1 MIETK
6 KLANGVTVVSEK
18 LDFVRSASVGL
29 WVGNGSRYE
38 SERENGVSHF
48 IEHMLFK
55 GTKTRTAA
63 QIAEQMDAIGGQF
76 NAFTTKEFTSFYFRA
91 LDTMLDRGIDVLADM
106 LIGSA
111 FPESELDTERGVIDE
126 EIDMYEDTPDEL
138 VTDNLFA
145 AVYPDAPLGRPIVGT
160 HESIAEMNADFLR
173 AYMRR
178 HYTGPRIA
186 ASISGNFSAETLA
199 HLCAVLEAIP
209 SDEAPDFVPAAYTPG
224 EIIRKKPIEQVHICL
239 GFPGFSQLDPRRYA
253 LGIFSNILG
262 GGMSSRLFQKIRE
275 ENGLCYSIYSFSAA
289 HYDTGVSGV
298 YLATNAGT
306 WEKAVDMVLAE
317 IDRLLTDGPTQEEFE
332 RARDQILS
340 NLLMSLESTL
350 SRMNAM
356 ARSQLIYGRV
366 LTADDSVE
374 AYNAVDL
381 AACVE
386 AGRAAFDA
394 QKLSRSIVG
403 NI

>member
-6 KLANGVTVVSEK
+6 KLANGVTVLSEK
-18 LDFVRSASVGL
+18 LDFVRSASVGI

-38 SERENGVSHF
+38 TEKENGVSHF

-55 GTKTRTAA
+55 GTDTRTAA

-76 NAFTTKEFTSFYFRA
+76 NAFTTKEFTSFYFRS
-91 LDTMLDRGIDVLADM
+91 LDTMLDRGIDVLTDM
-106 LIGSA
+106 LISSA
-111 FPESELDTERGVIDE
+111 FPASELDTERGVIDE
-126 EIDMYEDTPDEL
+126 EIDMYEDTPDDL
-138 VTDNLFA
+138 VTDNLFS
-145 AVYPDAPLGRPIVGT
+145 AVYPDSPLGRPIVGT
-160 HESIAEMNADFLR
+160 HESIAQMDSDFLR
-173 AYMRR
+173 DYMHA

-186 ASISGNFSAETLA
+186 ASISGNFTPETLA

-209 SDEAPDFVPAAYTPG
+209 GTQAPDFVPAAYTAG

-239 GFPGFSQLDPRRYA
+239 GFPAFAINDERRYA
-253 LGIFSNILG
+253 LSVFSNILG

-275 ENGLCYSIYSFSAA
+275 ENGLCYSIYTFSAA
-289 HYDTGVSGV
+289 HYDTGVSGI
-298 YLATNAGT
+298 YLATNAAS
-306 WEKAVDMVLAE
+306 WEKAIDMVLAE
-317 IDRLLTDGPTQEEFE
+317 TKRLQKDGPTQDEFE
-332 RARDQILS
+332 RAREQINS
-340 NLLMSLESTL
+340 NILMSLESTL

-356 ARSQLIYGRV
+356 ARSQLMYGRI
-366 LTADDSVE
+366 LTADDSVA

-381 AACVE
+381 EDCIE

-394 QKLSRSIVG
+394 EKLAKSIVG

>member
-6 KLANGVTVVSEK
+6 KLANGVTVLSEK

-38 SERENGVSHF
+38 TAEENGVSHF

-55 GTKTRTAA
+55 GTNTRSAA

-91 LDTMLDRGIDVLADM
+91 LDTMLDRGIEVLADM
-106 LIGSA
+106 LIGSV
-111 FPESELDTERGVIDE
+111 FPEAELDTERGVIDE

-138 VTDNLFA
+138 VTDNLFS
-145 AVYPDAPLGRPIVGT
+145 AVYPDIPLGRPIVGT
-160 HESIAEMNADFLR
+160 HESIAKMDPAFLR
-173 AYMRR
+173 DYMRR
-178 HYTGPRIA
+178 HYTGPRIV
-186 ASISGNFSAETLA
+186 ASISGNFTDETLA
-199 HLCAVLEAIP
+199 HLCSALEAIP
-209 SDEAPDFVPAAYTPG
+209 ANEAPAFEPAAYAQG

-239 GFPGFSQLDPRRYA
+239 GFPGFSQVDPRRYA
-253 LGIFSNILG
+253 QSIFSNILG

-275 ENGLCYSIYSFSAA
+275 ENGLCYSIYSFGAS
-289 HYDTGVSGV
+289 HFDTGVSGV

-332 RARDQILS
+332 RARGQIVS

-366 LTADDSVE
+366 LTADDSV
-374 AYNAVDL
+374 ALYNAVDL
-381 AACVE
+381 ASCID

-394 QKLSRSIVG
+394 GRISRSIVG